1 MKRILIATAL
11 SLAAAGSSFAMASN
25 QTLPVA
31 GRAEAQALVPSGD
44 FSHLTVA
51 QAGAIAA
58 VLYGANTQRA
68 SEIRSILNWN

>member
-1 MKRILIATAL
+1 MKRILIASAL
-11 SLAAAGSSFAMASN
+11 SLAAAGSSLAMANN
-25 QTLPVA
+25 QTLPVT

-44 FSHLTVA
+44 FSNLTVA

-58 VLYGANTQRA
+58 VLYGSNPHRA